1 MENNGINM
9 KILLPYKIYAD
20 EHGVKQV
27 VAVTA
32 QGSFGLLP
40 HRLDCTAV
48 LAPGILSYTTEQ
60 GAVKYV
66 AVDEGI
72 LVKAGTDV
80 LISVRK
86 AIGGTDLG
94 ELHKQVTDQF
104 MKLNEQEKNVQTV
117 MRSVEAGFIELL
129 EQFRNK

>member
-20 EHGVKQV
+20 EHGVKEV

-48 LAPGILSYTTEQ
+48 LAPGILTYTTEQ
-60 GAVKYV
+60 GAVEYV